1 MEVAQVAIRIQLR
14 RDTAANWTSYNPILR
29 AGEVGIE
36 TDTQRLKIGDG
47 TSTWSARPYVNVL
60 PSELT
65 ELSQDAVNSAL
76 SAGNGITKVY
86 DDNANTITI
95 SVDTSVI
102 ANRTYVDNAVASVL
116 DSAPELL
123 NTLNELA
130 AAIGD
135 DPQFFTTVATNL
147 STHQA
152 DTTNIH
158 GIADTSKLI
167 TDDGAQTL
175 TNKTINSP
183 SLTGLPTAPTA
194 TPGTNT
200 TQVATTEFVKTAVD
214 NLIDGAPGVLDTLN
228 EIAAAVND
236 DPAFFTN
243 VATNLASH
251 ETDTTNIH
259 GIANTAKLITDDGT
273 QTLTNK
279 SISGSTNTLTN
290 IPNSALVNPT
300 ITINGYQIQLG
311 GTAEYSTDNINE
323 GTSNLYFT
331 PERAQDAVASAI
343 SAGSHQNISI
353 TYNDSLNTLSFV
365 AENGVADSTTDDLE
379 EGLTNLYFTEERAI
393 EAVGGS
399 ATPDNLPLSVVKRN
413 SLGSFAATEITADL
427 VGDVTGQVS
436 DISNHD
442 TGDLAEGT
450 NLYFTDN
457 RAKDAV
463 GNAVLAGEA
472 INVSYNN
479 VNKELTV
486 SAEFASDTN
495 PGVALFNNT
504 EFAVDSNT
512 AEVTLVPNA
521 IKDIVG
527 NTVVAGDGIDVAY
540 SAHQVSISGED
551 ASDTNKGIASFDSID
566 FIVTNGNVELNPEG
580 VSDIVGS
587 MVSSNSESGISVTF
601 DNINNKLDFNVN
613 DPVITISGDVSGS
626 ATMTNLGNVEISTT
640 IQPNSVS
647 LGSDTTGNYV
657 QTISG
662 TVNEIEVTGSGS
674 ESANV
679 TIGLP
684 DTVHIVDD
692 LEVGGDATILGN
704 LTVQG
709 TTTTISSQNLAVTD
723 KLIELGTSASP
734 TDAAADGGGIF
745 LKGTTDK
752 HLAWYDA
759 TDSWTSSENFDLH
772 VGKVYKI
779 NETTVL
785 SSNEL
790 FGINKDNIGK
800 FTAKLS
806 GDWSP
811 TEVLRPG
818 ELGLESD
825 TGRFKLGNG
834 VTTWSALTF
843 INVTPNDLNN
853 TVDDYIPL
861 ADRNTEDGVAA
872 INSDGDVLSLRNFVA
887 NADATGV
894 PSGNYGLVINR
905 GSQPSALLIWN
916 ESLDKWVFSSDGG
929 TNNYYLASEQHVS
942 SAILAH
948 KNITTDV
955 HGITNTANLAYQ
967 ADLADLEADITVSY
981 EAFTDAAVDA
991 HRLDITDVHGIA
1003 DTSEIVMFSDL
1014 NSAITTLDNDLTQDI
1029 ATATTTLSGNLSAHE
1044 LDTTNVHGILNTA
1057 DLATESYVDFEITS
1071 AISNHISD
1079 TTNVHGILDTT
1090 VLATDAEV
1098 TAAAAAAVTDA
1109 NDYTDSEISGLDT
1122 TLRGLITTAQNDAEA
1137 HADFIVGQE
1146 VTARNQAIATSV
1158 SNHNNSTTSV
1168 HGIPDTSVLATNSS
1182 VASAISTHSAVT
1194 LNVHGIANT
1203 ANLATKTYADTA
1215 ASTAAGSAQSAAET
1229 FATGAVATH
1238 ALVTTNIHGISNT
1251 ANLVY
1256 TNDARLSDMR
1266 TPSDLSV
1273 TTGKI
1278 VNGAV
1283 TNDKLADNSIQIS
1296 KIVDL
1301 VTELSGKA
1309 DTANAI
1315 ITSSATLPT
1324 NTTIGTVDSD
1334 EISHLSGVTSSIQQQ
1349 LNTNVAAIAVK
1360 APIANPTFTGIP
1372 SAPTA
1377 ANGTNTTQIAT
1388 TQFVT
1393 TAISNVINGAP
1404 GALDTLNELA
1414 TALNNDAN
1422 FATTVTNSLAGKAPL
1437 ASPTFTGTVTLPA
1450 STIITSM
1457 LANGS
1462 VTAIKISAGTITNTE
1477 ISATAAIDQ
1486 SKISGLTTALNLKA
1500 PLASPTFTGSVTVP
1514 TPTVST
1520 DAATKGYVDSKSQDI
1535 IPLDNLNSQFDGS
1548 KSRFQPK
1555 FNNEAVSI
1563 TNPLR
1568 LLISINGIIQ
1578 ILGNPDNHWL
1588 SPIPFDGFYV
1598 DSDGYL
1604 NFGEPVP
1611 KGSVFDGRVM
1621 NGPAINSV
1629 DRFKYPFRPI
1639 DILLGA

>member
-102 ANRTYVDNAVASVL
+102 ANKTYVDNAVSSVL

-147 STHQA
+147 SNHQA

-167 TDDGAQTL
+167 TDDGSQTL
-175 TNKTINSP
+175 TNKTIVSP
-183 SLTGLPTAPTA
+183 SLTGIPTAPTA
-194 TPGTNT
+194 AAGTNT
-200 TQVATTEFVKTAVD
+200 TQVATTQFVKTAVD

-251 ETDTTNIH
+251 EADTTNIH
-259 GIANTAKLITDDGT
+259 GIANTAKLITDDGA

-279 SISGSTNTLTN
+279 SISGSTNTLSN
-290 IPNSALVNPT
+290 IPNIALVNPS
-300 ITINGYQIQLG
+300 ITINGFEIQLG
-311 GTAEYSTDNINE
+311 GTADYSTDNINE
-323 GTSNLYFT
+323 GTTNLYFT
-331 PERAQDAVASAI
+331 PERAQDAVAEAI
-343 SAGSHQNISI
+343 AGGSHQNIAI

-365 AENGVADSTTDDLE
+365 AENGVADSTTDDLD
-379 EGLTNLYFTEERAI
+379 EGVNNLYFTEQRAI
-393 EAVGGS
+393 DAVGGS
-399 ATPDNLPLSVVKRN
+399 ATPDNIPLSVVKRD
-413 SLGSFAATEITADL
+413 SLGNFSANSITSDL

-442 TGDLAEGT
+442 TSDLAEGT
-450 NLYFTDN
+450 NLYYTDN
-457 RAKDAV
+457 RVKDAV
-463 GNAVLAGEA
+463 AQEIKAGEG
-472 INVSYNN
+472 IDVSYNATSR
-479 VNKELTV
+479 ELTI
-486 SAEFASDTN
+486 SAEFASDIN
-495 PGVALFNNT
+495 PGIALFDST
-504 EFAVDSNT
+504 QFAVDQNT
-512 AEVTLVPNA
+512 AEVTLVENA

-527 NTVVAGDGIDVAY
+527 NTVISGEGIDVSYAANQLTV
-540 SAHQVSISGED
+540 SAED
-551 ASDTNKGIASFDSID
+551 ASDTNKGIASFDSTD

-580 VSDIVGS
+580 VADIVGG
-587 MVSSNSESGISVTF
+587 MVSSNIESGISVAF

-613 DPVITISGDVSGS
+613 DPLITISGDVAGS

-640 IQPNSVS
+640 IQPHSVS

-657 QTISG
+657 QGISG

-674 ESANV
+674 ASANV
-679 TIGLP
+679 TVGLP

-692 LEVGGDATILGN
+692 LQVGGDATIIGN

-709 TTTTISSQNLAVTD
+709 TTTTITSQNLAITD
-723 KLIELGTSASP
+723 KLIELGNTATP

-745 LKGTTDK
+745 LHGTTDK

-759 TDSWTSSENFDLH
+759 TDAWTSSDNFDLH

-779 NETTVL
+779 DETTVL

-806 GDWSP
+806 TNWQAGDI
-811 TEVLRPG
+811 LRPG

-825 TGRFKLGNG
+825 TGNFKLGDG
-834 VTTWSALTF
+834 VTTWGSLTF
-843 INVTPNDLNN
+843 INVTPGDLSN
-853 TVDDYIPL
+853 TIDDYIPL
-861 ADRNTEDGVAA
+861 ADRNVEDGVAA
-872 INSDGDVLSLRNFVA
+872 INTDGDVLSLRNFVA
-887 NADATGV
+887 NADATGA
-894 PSGNYGLVINR
+894 PSGNYGLVVNR
-905 GSQPSALLIWN
+905 GNQPNALLIWN
-916 ESLDKWVFSSDGG
+916 ESLDKWVFSADGG
-929 TNNYYLASEQHVS
+929 TNNYYLASEQHVA
-942 SAILAH
+942 SAVEAH
-948 KNITTDV
+948 KNLTTDV

-967 ADLADLEADITVSY
+967 ADLNDLEFDITTAY
-981 EAFTDAAVDA
+981 EAYTTVSLES
-991 HRLDITDVHGIA
+991 HRLDATDVHGIA
-1003 DTSEIVMFSDL
+1003 DTSEIVMFNDL
-1014 NSAITTLDNDLTQDI
+1014 NTAISTLDTALTQDI
-1029 ATATTTLSGNLSAHE
+1029 TNATTTLTGQITTHE
-1044 LDTTNVHGILNTA
+1044 LDTTNVHGIANTA
-1057 DLATESYVDFEITS
+1057 DLATESYVDFEV
-1071 AISNHISD
+1071 ANAVGAHNSD

-1098 TAAAAAAVTDA
+1098 LAAANEAETNA
-1109 NDYTDSEISGLDT
+1109 NDYTDGEISGLDI
-1122 TLRGLITTAQNDAEA
+1122 TLRGLITTAQNEAEG
-1137 HADFIVGQE
+1137 HADYIVGQE
-1146 VTARNQAIATSV
+1146 VIARNTAIATALT
-1158 SNHNNSTTSV
+1158 NHNDDTTSV

-1182 VASAISTHSAVT
+1182 VSSAISTHAAVT
-1194 LNVHGIANT
+1194 TNVHGIANT
-1203 ANLATKTYADTA
+1203 ADLATKTYADSS
-1215 ASTAAGSAQSAAET
+1215 ASTAAGSAQSAAQT
-1229 FATGAVATH
+1229 FATGEVSTH
-1238 ALVTTNIHGISNT
+1238 NLDTTDVHGISNT

-1301 VTELSGKA
+1301 ISTLAEKA
-1309 DTANAI
+1309 DTANAV
-1315 ITSSATLPT
+1315 ITSSADLPYL
-1324 NTTIGTVDSD
+1324 TTIGLVQSA
-1334 EISHLSGVTSSIQQQ
+1334 EISYLSGVTSSIQTQI
-1349 LNTNVAAIAVK
+1349 NTNISDILLR
-1360 APIANPTFTGIP
+1360 APLANPTFTGIP

-1377 ANGTNTTQIAT
+1377 SVGTNTTQIAT
-1388 TQFVT
+1388 TEFVR
-1393 TAISNVINGAP
+1393 TAINNVINSAP

-1414 TALNNDAN
+1414 AALNNDAN
-1422 FATTVTNSLAGKAPL
+1422 FATTVTTSLAGKAPL
-1437 ASPTFTGTVTLPA
+1437 ASPTFTGTVTLPN
-1450 STIITSM
+1450 STITTVM
-1457 LANGS
+1457 LANNS
-1462 VTAIKISAGTITNTE
+1462 VTAEKIALGTITNTE
-1477 ISATAAIDQ
+1477 ISASAAIDQ

-1514 TPTVST
+1514 TPTADT
-1520 DAATKGYVDSKSQDI
+1520 HAATKAYVDSKSQDI
-1535 IPLDNLNSQFDGS
+1535 IPLDNINSQFDGS

-1555 FNNEAVSI
+1555 FNNEAITI

-1568 LLISINGIIQ
+1568 LLVSINGIIQ

-1611 KGSVFDGRVM
+1611 RGSVFDGRVM
-1621 NGPAINSV
+1621 NGPTINSV